1 MTTNSWFGNRI
12 KTEPCE
18 TDDCQ
23 ISLLYGFLKINKM
36 EKKWISDFLGVGY
49 RYTDIYMNILILF
62 TDRKVAIKTWNE
74 NIHWW
79 PDDQIILRFIE
90 DEDYYWFILY
100 LQGKDL
106 FSKENIGFLKKNQ
119 LTQNYLRFKKNYD
132 EKTILRFALY
142 KTLEKKFAD
151 KGRNNEDSETETGKN
166 TNYEL
171 NIFKRMKSIYDVK
184 FLKIDELD
192 DNSFEYSLIKNVD
205 TQYA

>member
-1 MTTNSWFGNRI
+1 
-12 KTEPCE
+12 
-18 TDDCQ
+18 
-23 ISLLYGFLKINKM
+23 M

-62 TDRKVAIKTWNE
+62 TDRKIAIKTWNE

-79 PDDQIILRFIE
+79 PDDQIVLRFIE

-142 KTLEKKFAD
+142 KILEKKIAD
-151 KGRNNEDSETETGKN
+151 KVQNNENAENETGKN
-166 TNYEL
+166 INYEL

-184 FLKIDELD
+184 FLKINELD
-192 DNSFEYSLIKNVD
+192 DNSFEHSLIKKVD
-205 TQYA
+205 T

>member
-1 MTTNSWFGNRI
+1 
-12 KTEPCE
+12 
-18 TDDCQ
+18 
-23 ISLLYGFLKINKM
+23 M

-62 TDRKVAIKTWNE
+62 TDRKSAIKTWNE

-90 DEDYYWFILY
+90 DEDYYWFILH

-142 KTLEKKFAD
+142 KTVDKKIAD
-151 KGRNNEDSETETGKN
+151 KDQNNEDAESESGKN

-184 FLKIDELD
+184 FLKINELD
-192 DNSFEYSLIKNVD
+192 VNSFEYSLIKNVD
-205 TQYA
+205 TRYA

>member
-1 MTTNSWFGNRI
+1 
-12 KTEPCE
+12 
-18 TDDCQ
+18 
-23 ISLLYGFLKINKM
+23 M

-100 LQGKDL
+100 LHGKDL
-106 FSKENIGFLKKNQ
+106 FSKEKIGFLKKNQ

-142 KTLEKKFAD
+142 KSLEKKIAD
-151 KGRNNEDSETETGKN
+151 KGQNNEDAESETGKN

-171 NIFKRMKSIYDVK
+171 NIFKRMKNIYDVK
-184 FLKIDELD
+184 FLKINELD